1 MNTSIHTSRMLRTT
15 FFLLLMLLTGRMA
28 FAQPDGFDDGPP
40 DEKRKERIERLK
52 RAYISEKL
60 DLTVEEAEKFW
71 PLYNEFNGKR
81 ESIRKAIRQA
91 HKSMDAATSDKQVAD
106 LLDQI
111 ATKRKEEVDAETKFG
126 KDALPVLGAEKT
138 KRLMGIE
145 QEFKKEMMQRLKE
158 RRENGQGPGGGQR
171 GPRQGR

>member
-1 MNTSIHTSRMLRTT
+1 MNTTMHNRLTLRNA
-15 FFLLLMLLTGRMA
+15 FLALLLLFSSWKAM
-28 FAQPDGFDDGPP
+28 AQPDGPDGPQ

-71 PLYNEFNGKR
+71 PIYNDFNGKR

-91 HKSMDAATSDKQVAD
+91 HKSMDAATTDKQVSD

-111 ATKRKEEVDAETKFG
+111 ATNRKEEVEAEIKFG
-126 KDALPVLGAEKT
+126 KDALPVLGPEKT
-138 KRLMGIE
+138 KRLMGLE

-158 RRENGQGPGGGQR
+158 RRDNGQGAGGGQR